1 LEEQKN
7 AALAKSK
14 ARKTK
19 MVELDAMRATKVKPS
34 ETQMNDKN
42 KADTLLS
49 KAQKKMDED
58 MDDVK

>member
-1 LEEQKN
+1 MEEQKN

>member
-1 LEEQKN
+1 
-7 AALAKSK
+7 
-14 ARKTK
+14 